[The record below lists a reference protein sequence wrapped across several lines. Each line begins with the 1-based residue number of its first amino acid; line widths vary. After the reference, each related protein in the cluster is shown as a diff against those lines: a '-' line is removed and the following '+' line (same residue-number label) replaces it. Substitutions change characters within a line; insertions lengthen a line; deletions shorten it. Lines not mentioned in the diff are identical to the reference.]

1 MAKRT
6 DSNQQIIMNTFRQLG
21 YKVKDC
27 SEIGKGFPDLLIS
40 KTGENILV
48 EVKTEAGKLTPD
60 QIKFVSSWNSA
71 VYICRDAD
79 DCVQLDQGF
88 LAPVSLTAEQSKILL
103 NMK

>member
-6 DSNQQIIMNTFRQLG
+6 DSNQQIIMDTFRQLG

-27 SEIGKGFPDLLIS
+27 SMVGKGFPDLIIS
-40 KTGENILV
+40 KIGENILI
-48 EVKTEAGKLTPD
+48 ECKTESGKLTPD
-60 QIKFVSSWNSA
+60 QLKFISEWNSA
-71 VYICRDAD
+71 VYICRDVD